1 MAVSNV
7 AGVECACGYVTL
19 SAAFPYAS
27 TENIDSSP
35 TLVESFG
42 LFLCF
47 AEGVPDFVT
56 AIARHIPNVQFRL
69 MLVC

>member
-35 TLVESFG
+35 TLVESFW
-42 LFLCF
+42 FVSMFCR
-47 AEGVPDFVT
+47 GVPDSV
-56 AIARHIPNVQFRL
+56 RDS
-69 MLVC
+69 